1 MSIEQR
7 IRFCIAPDRTRIAYA
22 TAGTGPPLVKVPN
35 WMSHLEFDWQSPV
48 WRHWWTELSRQY
60 TLVRSDLRGC
70 GLSDWHVEDMSREM
84 RLQDL
89 ETVINALDLDR
100 FALLALSGGG
110 PVAIAYTV
118 RHPEKVSHLVLYG
131 SYARGR
137 LKRDLTPDQRDEVE
151 TFRRIIQ
158 IGWGKANPAF
168 RQVYTTL
175 FIPDGTPEQLTWFN
189 DLQRIS
195 TVPDIAARIV
205 MADWSDDVS
214 DLASQIAVPT
224 RVLHAQGDAV
234 VPFEEGRR
242 LAALIPDAQF
252 VPLASKNHVLLEP
265 EPAWQHFL
273 AEIRSFIGPGTAQPA
288 ATARAIFGELT
299 DREYDVLELIAQ
311 GCSNAEIA
319 QCLIISPK
327 TVRNHIT
334 SIFSKLAVTNRAQA
348 IVHARQ
354 AGLGQG
360 HSYRS

>member
-205 MADWSDDVS
+205 MADWSDDVT
-214 DLASQIAVPT
+214 DLASQITVPT

-299 DREYDVLELIAQ
+299 DREYDVLDLIAQ